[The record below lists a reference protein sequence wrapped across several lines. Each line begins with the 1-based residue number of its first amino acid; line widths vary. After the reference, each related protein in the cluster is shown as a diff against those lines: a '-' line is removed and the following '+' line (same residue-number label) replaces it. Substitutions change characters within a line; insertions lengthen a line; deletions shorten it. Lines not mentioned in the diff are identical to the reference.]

1 MPEVLIFQ
9 QFTTISEIFAKV
21 ACNELPIV
29 YNRGR
34 GEQLRLAG
42 RIGRVTKMT
51 TANQMTINDQIRML
65 LHGYVIDRNT
75 LDEISVPNSATR
87 NQMIALAESHGLSV
101 DIVGDEVRLSDECYT
116 YAVRGG
122 YVKTIAG

>member
-1 MPEVLIFQ
+1 
-9 QFTTISEIFAKV
+9 
-21 ACNELPIV
+21 
-29 YNRGR
+29 
-34 GEQLRLAG
+34 
-42 RIGRVTKMT
+42 MT